1 MRSFIAALF
10 VCTAAA
16 FPAAAQQPPAAPP
29 QQPPAQQPA
38 VPAPQQPPPAT
49 GQPTPTDPQ
58 APATPPVP
66 APQTARVFTGD
77 AGLIFFP
84 VKTDKTADFEKIIAK
99 LKEALQTSLD
109 PVRQAQAAGWKVFKA
124 AEPGPNNT
132 ALYVFLMDPAV
143 KGSDYAFWKTMY
155 EAFPAEVQQ
164 LYRLYN
170 AASAGGQSLLNLQL
184 VQSFGTTLPP
194 PH

>member
-1 MRSFIAALF
+1 MRSCIAALF
-10 VCTAAA
+10 VCTAAGLL
-16 FPAAAQQPPAAPP
+16 AAAQEPPGSSP
-29 QQPPAQQPA
+29 QQPPAPTSQQPP
-38 VPAPQQPPPAT
+38 VQTPQQPPPPA
-49 GQPTPTDPQ
+49 GQPTTPTDPQ
-58 APATPPVP
+58 AAATPSALPS
-66 APQTARVFTGD
+66 QNARVFTGD

-84 VKTDKTADFEKIIAK
+84 VKADKTADFEKIIAK

-132 ALYVFLMDPAV
+132 VLYVFLMDPAV

-164 LYRLYN
+164 LFRLYN
-170 AASAGGQSLLNLQL
+170 AASAGGQSLLNL
-184 VQSFGTTLPP
+184 TLLHDFKTPD
-194 PH
+194 